1 LQYNGAILIPQED
14 DRMKFKPLH
23 DWVLIR
29 RSKAAETTGSGII
42 IPDTAKDKPAKGIV
56 EAVGPGR
63 YKEEKGKKEKKFFS
77 TVLKPGEEVM
87 FIDYMAKDVALDGV
101 EITLVREDDVLGT
114 IEQGGQL
121 AVKEPYH
128 VEIRKERPPMV
139 QAEPE
144 KAVAKDKAGKTVKTK
159 AKAAAVEVKK
169 PSTPKKEKTAAKK
182 TQKLTPKK
190 AASAKKSKPARKT
203 AVKKTMAKT
212 SGPKKGQTKKA
223 VPKKTSPK
231 KSTVKKVVP
240 KKTAAKKVS
249 AKKPL
254 KKTRK

>member
-1 LQYNGAILIPQED
+1 LQYNGTILIPQED
-14 DRMKFKPLH
+14 DRMKFRPLH

-29 RSKAAETTGSGII
+29 RSKAADTTGSGII

-63 YKEEKGKKEKKFFS
+63 YKEEKGKKEKKFFP

-87 FIDYMAKDVALDGV
+87 FIDYMAKDVALDGL

-121 AVKEPYH
+121 TVKEPYQ
-128 VEIRKERPPMV
+128 VEIKKERPPMV

-144 KAVAKDKAGKTVKTK
+144 KAVAKDRAGKAVKPRE
-159 AKAAAVEVKK
+159 KAAAPAKVKK
-169 PSTPKKEKTAAKK
+169 PSKPKKEKAAAKK
-182 TQKLTPKK
+182 TQKLTTKK
-190 AASAKKSKPARKT
+190 AAPAKKA
-203 AVKKTMAKT
+203 AVKKTTAKT
-212 SGPKKGQTKKA
+212 KKSGPKKGPVKKA

-231 KSTVKKVVP
+231 KSPVKKVVP